1 MMLGLKSLN
10 WEADY
15 IHILFDAMPST
26 SLVRFINAYKTSSSR
41 IIKKDYH
48 GIKRFIWKSAF
59 QKTGYFIATSGGVN
73 IETI

>member
-1 MMLGLKSLN
+1 MLGLKSLN

-59 QKTGYFIATSGGVN
+59 
-73 IETI
+73 

>member
-41 IIKKDYH
+41 LLKRIIMALKGLFGRVLFRKQV
-48 GIKRFIWKSAF
+48 ILSLPLVEQI
-59 QKTGYFIATSGGVN
+59 
-73 IETI
+73 

>member
-41 IIKKDYH
+41 IIKKDYQ
-48 GIKRFIWKSAF
+48 GIKRFIWQSAF
-59 QKTGYFIATSGGVN
+59 
-73 IETI
+73 

>member
-26 SLVRFINAYKTSSSR
+26 SLVRFIMHIKLLAAGLLKR
-41 IIKKDYH
+41 IIMALKGLFGRVLFRKQV
-48 GIKRFIWKSAF
+48 ILSLPLVEQI
-59 QKTGYFIATSGGVN
+59 
-73 IETI
+73 

>member
-48 GIKRFIWKSAF
+48 GIKGLFGRVLFRKQVILSLPLVE
-59 QKTGYFIATSGGVN
+59 QI
-73 IETI
+73 